1 MFRWAHPEHL
11 YALAVVPVLLM
22 FYLFARDAR
31 GKRLYRFGE
40 RKLVERLLPFASVN
54 KPWLRMFLVLFAL
67 LSLVLAWANPQFG
80 SRLVEVKREGV
91 DVIVALDVS
100 NSMKAEDIRPNRLE
114 RSKQLISR
122 LIDRLENDRIGLVVF
137 AGQAYVQLPITTDYA
152 AAKLFLNSIDT
163 DIIPTQGTAIG
174 SALDLCQESFVG
186 NDNKHKVIVLI
197 TDGENHEDDPVAA
210 AKKAGEAG
218 VIVHA
223 IGMGSPEG
231 VPVPV
236 YRNGSQ
242 VDYLRDR
249 DGNTVLTK
257 LDEMTLQ
264 QIAAETKGEYI
275 RATNSDDGLTT
286 VINAIGRMEKKQ
298 FGTKQYSDYEDRF
311 QYLLAFSLL
320 LLVLESLFSD
330 RRSEVLHRLDIFGE
344 NKNKEERSS

>member
-11 YALAVVPVLLM
+11 YALAVLPVLLVL
-22 FYLFARDAR
+22 YLFTRSR
-31 GKRLYRFGE
+31 RKKRLQRFGE
-40 RKLVERLLPFASVN
+40 KKLVDRLIPFASPN
-54 KPWLRMFLVLFAL
+54 KPWLRTLLLLFSIA
-67 LSLVLAWANPQFG
+67 SIILAWANPQLG

-91 DVIVALDVS
+91 DVIIALDVS

-122 LIDRLENDRIGLVVF
+122 LIDRLENDRIGIVVF
-137 AGQAYVQLPITTDYA
+137 AGQAYVQLPITTDYS
-152 AAKLFLNSIDT
+152 AAKLFLNTIDT

-174 SALDLCQESFVG
+174 AAIDLCQESFVG

-210 AKKAGEAG
+210 AKKAAEAG
-218 VIVHA
+218 VVIHA

-236 YRNGSQ
+236 YRNGNPS
-242 VDYLRDR
+242 DYLRDR
-249 DGNTVLTK
+249 DGNTILTR
-257 LDEMTLQ
+257 LDELTLKQ
-264 QIAAETKGEYI
+264 TAAEAKGEYI
-275 RATNSDDGLTT
+275 RATNSDDGLNT
-286 VINAIGRMEKKQ
+286 VINAIGRMEKKE

-311 QYLLAFSLL
+311 QYLLMFALA

-330 RRSEVLHRLDIFGE
+330 RRSELLYKLDLFGE
-344 NKNKEERSS
+344 HKQKKKN